1 MKRRLLLQGLAGQG
15 VLGPLLV
22 GALPGA
28 WAGDIQAS
36 ERTPIL
42 VVLEMTGGNDGLNT
56 VVPHGDDE
64 YYRLR
69 PKIGIPRRDL
79 LPLDDHFGLNPGM
92 SGLHRLWQQNQLALV
107 HGCGYDNPS

>member
-56 VVPHGDDE
+56 VVPHGCWSDKAKACRAEQDAKR
-64 YYRLR
+64 YRF
-69 PKIGIPRRDL
+69 GETSPRR
-79 LPLDDHFGLNPGM
+79 PARG
-92 SGLHRLWQQNQLALV
+92 
-107 HGCGYDNPS
+107 